1 MQNSETTG
9 KQRISMG
16 LPVRTREDSTVS
28 QQASRRAWTVVLFA
42 FVAIDGAIIQARGAL
57 VPVFKDVFPVT
68 ESQLGLVTPVGTV
81 GFVLAM
87 LIFGTASGRI
97 DIKRFLVISVAATIG
112 SVLLLGLSPTYLL
125 LLVFFGIRS
134 FSTGIFRSLDR
145 SVLSHLY
152 PNSRARVMSLHTMV
166 WAIGAT
172 LGPLVVTV
180 VMWEF
185 SWRVTYLVLAIALV
199 PILVALWQLDRP
211 ESLEEERSLELDDVK
226 VLLREPPIY
235 GMAIA
240 LVFVGSMESVFFNWL
255 PYYAE
260 GLFSENIANLTLSI
274 YLAAYVPG
282 RLTFSYLAE
291 RYRFTDVLVGVGVV
305 LVITMYAALVLASG
319 PGLLALIFVIG
330 FFISGLFPTLISM
343 GIESKPSFTGP
354 VNVVAN
360 VSAQTGFFIAP
371 ATVGVIAEATTI
383 GTAMLLQ
390 IGLAIALVVIV
401 IGLKL
406 GPLAGQSV
414 PDRG

>member
-1 MQNSETTG
+1 
-9 KQRISMG
+9 MG
-16 LPVRTREDSTVS
+16 LPTRRREGSTVS
-28 QQASRRAWTVVLFA
+28 ERTSRRAWVVVLFA
-42 FVAIDGAIIQARGAL
+42 FVAVDGALIQARGAL
-57 VPVFKDVFPVT
+57 VPVFEDVFTVS
-68 ESQLGLVTPVGTV
+68 ESYLGLVTPVGTV

-112 SVLLLGLSPTYLL
+112 SVLVLGLSPTYLL
-125 LLVFFGIRS
+125 LLVFIGVRS

-152 PNSRARVMSLHTMV
+152 PNSRARVLSLHTMV
-166 WAIGAT
+166 WAVGAT
-172 LGPLVVTV
+172 LGPLVVTA

-199 PILVALWQLDRP
+199 PVLVALWRLDRP
-211 ESLEEERSLELDDVK
+211 ASLDNERSLELDDVN
-226 VLLREPPIY
+226 VLIREPAIY

-255 PYYAE
+255 PYYAGE
-260 GLFSENIANLTLSI
+260 MFTETVANLTLSI

-291 RYRFTDVLVGVGVV
+291 RYRFTDLLIGVGFVLVV
-305 LVITMYAALVLASG
+305 TMYAALVHASG
-319 PGLLALIFVIG
+319 TALLALVFVIG

-343 GIESKPSFTGP
+343 GIESRPSFTGP
-354 VNVVAN
+354 VNVIAN
-360 VSAQTGFFIAP
+360 VAAQTGFFLAP

-383 GTAMLLQ
+383 ETAILLQ
-390 IGLAIALVVIV
+390 IGLAVALTVVV
-401 IGLKL
+401 VGLKL
-406 GPLAGQSV
+406 GPLAGQEPGSA
-414 PDRG
+414 